1 MVKLYKKLVDDE
13 VDFYTHDQGVAEVIG
28 HKSQEVYDQIED
40 AVKDQLYN
48 KDVYEYLIEIAK
60 KEKDKDKAKEKID
73 KELKEIILEAYSLYV
88 DLS

>member
-40 AVKDQLYN
+40 AVKDLLYN
-48 KDVYEYLIEIAK
+48 EDMYGYLINIAK

-73 KELKEIILEAYSLYV
+73 KELKKLISKIERDI
-88 DLS
+88 

>member
-73 KELKEIILEAYSLYV
+73 KELKKLILDIEKNYK
-88 DLS
+88 

>member
-40 AVKDQLYN
+40 AVKDLLYN
-48 KDVYEYLIEIAK
+48 EDMYGYLINIAK
-60 KEKDKDKAKEKID
+60 KEKDKDKVKEKID
-73 KELKEIILEAYSLYV
+73 KELKKLISKIERDI
-88 DLS
+88 